1 MWRHS
6 IGEPRR
12 KPRVDAPEHHR
23 PCRSPGARRPGREG
37 ARPRRSPV
45 RAGAP
50 DPRGQGTD
58 RGDLE
63 ARTRASV
70 RDRRR
75 NEQRRPGA
83 AAPPVSAAGRERQ
96 EGAGQVITQGL
107 SRNRVILATAGTALA
122 LLLAALDQTIVGT
135 AIPRIVADL
144 NGLDRLAWVTTAYLV
159 TSTTMTPIAGK
170 LGDLFGRKP
179 FLLAGMIGFVAA
191 SALCGLSQD
200 MTQLIVFRG
209 IQGIF
214 GGVLF
219 ATVFTVIGDLFPP
232 ESRGRVQ
239 GLFGGV
245 FGLSSI
251 VGPTAGGF
259 ITDHWSWRWVFEV
272 NIPVGIVA
280 VAVVLAGLPYVRSK
294 ASWRDIDFFGAVT
307 LAAGVVPLL
316 IALSITRDHAWT
328 SPEVEGLLALA
339 AVMLAAFVFVESRV
353 EHPIVP
359 LELFKN
365 TTFTVSMVVGFLT
378 AFGMFGSILFTPLVF
393 QGVLG
398 ISATN
403 SGALI
408 TPMMFGLLGASTL
421 TGFAMRRVKRYRYLG
436 TLGVAVM
443 IVGMYLLSLI
453 TPSMPE
459 WRVVA
464 ALIVVGLGLGT
475 TFPLYLTAVQVAL
488 PRSYMGV
495 ASSQIQFWR
504 NLGGTVGS
512 SILGAVLANRLP
524 DYLKTR
530 IGELHLPPQALQH
543 LPSGGANAVLQPGA
557 LSQLPPAVATAIRL
571 ALSDT
576 LRDIYIFAGLILI
589 AALVATVFLKEV
601 PLAGVPTQ
609 AFGEPV
615 PEDDDT
621 KAREPV
627 AV

>member
-1 MWRHS
+1 M
-6 IGEPRR
+6 
-12 KPRVDAPEHHR
+12 
-23 PCRSPGARRPGREG
+23 
-37 ARPRRSPV
+37 
-45 RAGAP
+45 
-50 DPRGQGTD
+50 
-58 RGDLE
+58 
-63 ARTRASV
+63 
-70 RDRRR
+70 
-75 NEQRRPGA
+75 
-83 AAPPVSAAGRERQ
+83 
-96 EGAGQVITQGL
+96 
-107 SRNRVILATAGTALA
+107 LA

-179 FLLAGMIGFVAA
+179 FLLAGMVGFVAA

-219 ATVFTVIGDLFPP
+219 ATVFTIIGDLFPP
-232 ESRGRVQ
+232 ETRGRVQ

-245 FGLSSI
+245 FGLAAI
-251 VGPTAGGF
+251 IGPTAGGF
-259 ITDHWSWRWVFEV
+259 ITDHWSWRWVFEI

-280 VAVVLAGLPYVRSK
+280 VAVVMAGLPYVRSK
-294 ASWRDIDFFGAVT
+294 ASWRDIDFWGAFT

-316 IALSITRDHAWT
+316 VALSITRDHAWT
-328 SPEVEGLLALA
+328 SPEVVGLLALA
-339 AVMLAAFVFVESRV
+339 AAMLAAFVFVEARV

-365 TTFTVSMVVGFLT
+365 ATFSVSMIVGFLT

-408 TPMMFGLLGASTL
+408 TPMMFGLLAASTL
-421 TGFAMRRVKRYRYLG
+421 TGFVMRRIKYYRFLG

-443 IVGMYLLSLI
+443 IAGMYLLSLI
-453 TPSMPE
+453 NPSTQE

-488 PRSYMGV
+488 PSKHLGV

-524 DYLKTR
+524 GYLGTR
-530 IGELHLPPQALQH
+530 ITALHLPAQALQQ
-543 LPSGGANAVLQPGA
+543 LPSGGANSILQPGA
-557 LSQLPPAVATAIRL
+557 LAQLPPAVANAIRL

-576 LRDIYIFAGLILI
+576 LHDIYFFAGLVLI
-589 AALVATVFLKEV
+589 VALVSTVFLKEV
-601 PLAGVPTQ
+601 PLTTAPSRTG
-609 AFGEPV
+609 FGDPV
-615 PEDDDT
+615 PEDED
-621 KAREPV
+621 AEPREAIP
-627 AV
+627 A

>member
-1 MWRHS
+1 MS
-6 IGEPRR
+6 
-12 KPRVDAPEHHR
+12 
-23 PCRSPGARRPGREG
+23 
-37 ARPRRSPV
+37 
-45 RAGAP
+45 
-50 DPRGQGTD
+50 
-58 RGDLE
+58 
-63 ARTRASV
+63 
-70 RDRRR
+70 
-75 NEQRRPGA
+75 
-83 AAPPVSAAGRERQ
+83 
-96 EGAGQVITQGL
+96 QVMTQTPLTQGL
-107 SRNRVILATAGTALA
+107 SRNRLILATAGTMLA

-179 FLLAGMIGFVAA
+179 FLLAGMIGFVVA
-191 SALCGLSQD
+191 SAFCGLAQD
-200 MTQLIVFRG
+200 MTQLIVARG

-219 ATVFTVIGDLFPP
+219 ATVFTVIGDLFAPAQ
-232 ESRGRVQ
+232 RARAQ

-245 FGLSSI
+245 FGLASI

-280 VAVVLAGLPYVRSK
+280 VAVVAAGLPYVKSK
-294 ASWRDIDFFGAVT
+294 ASWRDIDYFGAVT

-316 IALSITRDHAWT
+316 IALTITRDHAWT
-328 SPEVEGLLALA
+328 SFPVVSLLALA

-353 EHPIVP
+353 GQPIVP
-359 LELFKN
+359 LQLFKN
-365 TTFTVSMVVGFLT
+365 STFSVSMLVGFLT

-408 TPMMFGLLGASTL
+408 TPMMFGLIGASTL
-421 TGFAMRRVKRYRYLG
+421 TGFVMRRIRYYRFLG
-436 TLGVAVM
+436 TIGVAVM
-443 IVGMYLLSLI
+443 IFGMWLLSQI
-453 TPSMPE
+453 TPVSAE
-459 WRVVA
+459 WNVVA
-464 ALIVVGLGLGT
+464 DLIVVGLGIGT

-488 PRSYMGV
+488 PRQYLGV

-512 SILGAVLANRLP
+512 AILGAVLANRLP
-524 DYLKTR
+524 SYLTTR
-530 IGELHLPPQALQH
+530 VAALNLPTQVTNSLPKGGSANSILDPAL
-543 LPSGGANAVLQPGA
+543 LAK
-557 LSQLPPAVATAIRL
+557 LPPAFVHAIRL

-576 LRDIYIFAGLILI
+576 LHDIYFFAGAILVIALIS
-589 AALVATVFLKEV
+589 TVFLKEV
-601 PLAGVPTQ
+601 PLSGDKAEKGYDET
-609 AFGEPV
+609 PV
-615 PEDDDT
+615 IVDEDE
-621 KAREPV
+621 REAAPV
-627 AV
+627 TA

>member
-1 MWRHS
+1 M
-6 IGEPRR
+6 
-12 KPRVDAPEHHR
+12 
-23 PCRSPGARRPGREG
+23 
-37 ARPRRSPV
+37 
-45 RAGAP
+45 
-50 DPRGQGTD
+50 
-58 RGDLE
+58 
-63 ARTRASV
+63 
-70 RDRRR
+70 
-75 NEQRRPGA
+75 
-83 AAPPVSAAGRERQ
+83 
-96 EGAGQVITQGL
+96 ITQGL
-107 SRNRVILATAGTALA
+107 SRNRVILATAGTMLA

-191 SALCGLSQD
+191 SMVCGLSQN

-232 ESRGRVQ
+232 ENRGRVQ

-245 FGLSSI
+245 FGLSAI
-251 VGPTAGGF
+251 IGPTAGGF
-259 ITDHWSWRWVFEV
+259 ITDHWGWRWVFEV

-280 VAVVLAGLPYVRSK
+280 VGVVLAGLPYVRSK
-294 ASWRDIDFFGAVT
+294 ASWRDIDFWGAFA
-307 LAAGVVPLL
+307 LAAGVVPML

-328 SPEVEGLLALA
+328 SPEVVGLLALA
-339 AVMLAAFVFVESRV
+339 AVMLAAFVFIEARV
-353 EHPIVP
+353 KQPIVP

-365 TTFTVSMVVGFLT
+365 PTFTVSMIVGFLT

-408 TPMMFGLLGASTL
+408 TPMMFGLLAASTV
-421 TGFAMRRVKRYRYLG
+421 TGLVMKRIKYYRFLG

-443 IVGMYLLSLI
+443 IVGMYLLSQI

-459 WRVVA
+459 WRVVL
-464 ALIVVGLGLGT
+464 ALIVVGLGIGT

-488 PRSYMGV
+488 PRKHLGV

-524 DYLKTR
+524 DYLKIR
-530 IGELHLPPQALQH
+530 IADLHLPAQLH
-543 LPSGGANAVLQPGA
+543 LPSGGANAILQPGA
-557 LSQLPPAVATAIRL
+557 LAQLPAPVAAAIRL
-571 ALSDT
+571 ALADT
-576 LRDIYIFAGLILI
+576 LHDIYFFAGLILVV
-589 AALVATVFLKEV
+589 ALVSTVFLKEV
-601 PLAGVPTQ
+601 PLTGSSSTTG
-609 AFGEPV
+609 FGDPV
-615 PEDDDT
+615 PEDEAT
-621 KAREPV
+621 ESRERVP
-627 AV
+627 A

>member
-1 MWRHS
+1 M
-6 IGEPRR
+6 
-12 KPRVDAPEHHR
+12 
-23 PCRSPGARRPGREG
+23 
-37 ARPRRSPV
+37 
-45 RAGAP
+45 
-50 DPRGQGTD
+50 
-58 RGDLE
+58 
-63 ARTRASV
+63 
-70 RDRRR
+70 
-75 NEQRRPGA
+75 
-83 AAPPVSAAGRERQ
+83 
-96 EGAGQVITQGL
+96 TQGL
-107 SRNRVILATAGTALA
+107 SRRRVILATAGTMLA

-135 AIPRIVADL
+135 AIPRIVAEL

-179 FLLAGMIGFVAA
+179 FMLAGMIGFVIA
-191 SALCGLSQD
+191 SAFCGLAQD

-232 ESRGRVQ
+232 SQRGRAQ

-272 NIPVGIVA
+272 NIPVGIIA
-280 VAVVLAGLPYVRSK
+280 VAVVIAGLPYVRSK
-294 ASWRDIDFFGAVT
+294 ASWRNIDFWGAAT

-316 IALSITRDHAWT
+316 IALTITRDHAWT
-328 SPEVEGLLALA
+328 SPQVMGLLALA
-339 AVMLAAFVFVESRV
+339 AVMLGAFVAIESRV

-359 LELFKN
+359 LHLFKN
-365 TTFTVSMVVGFLT
+365 PTFSVSMLVGFLT

-408 TPMMFGLLGASTL
+408 TPMMFGLIGASTL
-421 TGFAMRRVKRYRYLG
+421 TGFLMRRIKYYRFLG
-436 TLGVAVM
+436 TVGVAVM
-443 IVGMYLLSLI
+443 IFGMWLLSQI
-453 TPSMPE
+453 TPSSPE
-459 WRVVA
+459 WHVVA
-464 ALIVVGLGLGT
+464 ALIVVGLGIGT
-475 TFPLYLTAVQVAL
+475 TFPLYLTAVQTAL
-488 PRSYMGV
+488 PREYLGV

-512 SILGAVLANRLP
+512 AILGAVLANRLP
-524 DYLKTR
+524 DYLNTR
-530 IGELHLPPQALQH
+530 VASLNLPPQVVNNLPKGGSANSILDPTLLAK
-543 LPSGGANAVLQPGA
+543 LPSAFVH
-557 LSQLPPAVATAIRL
+557 AIRL

-576 LRDIYIFAGLILI
+576 LHDIYVFAGLILVI
-589 AALVATVFLKEV
+589 ALVSTVFLKEV
-601 PLAGVPTQ
+601 PLTGTQ
-609 AFGEPV
+609 AGMALDEAPV
-615 PEDDDT
+615 IVDEEE
-621 KAREPV
+621 REAAPV
-627 AV
+627 TA

>member
-1 MWRHS
+1 M
-6 IGEPRR
+6 
-12 KPRVDAPEHHR
+12 
-23 PCRSPGARRPGREG
+23 
-37 ARPRRSPV
+37 
-45 RAGAP
+45 
-50 DPRGQGTD
+50 
-58 RGDLE
+58 
-63 ARTRASV
+63 
-70 RDRRR
+70 
-75 NEQRRPGA
+75 
-83 AAPPVSAAGRERQ
+83 
-96 EGAGQVITQGL
+96 ITQGL
-107 SRNRVILATAGTALA
+107 SRRRVILATAGTMLA

-232 ESRGRVQ
+232 ENRGRVQ

-251 VGPTAGGF
+251 VGPTTGGF

-294 ASWRDIDFFGAVT
+294 ASWRDIDFWGALT

-328 SPEVEGLLALA
+328 SPQVVGLLAFA
-339 AVMLAAFVFVESRV
+339 AVMLAAFVFAESRV
-353 EHPIVP
+353 KNPIVP

-365 TTFTVSMVVGFLT
+365 STFTVSMIVGFLT

-421 TGFAMRRVKRYRYLG
+421 TGFVMRRIKYYRYLG
-436 TLGVAVM
+436 TLGVVVM
-443 IVGMYLLSLI
+443 IGGMYLLSLI
-453 TPSMPE
+453 TPGVPE

-464 ALIVVGLGLGT
+464 ALIVVGLGLGV
-475 TFPLYLTAVQVAL
+475 TFPLYLTAVQVGL
-488 PRSYMGV
+488 PRKYLGV

-524 DYLKTR
+524 GYLGTR
-530 IGELHLPPQALQH
+530 IASLHLPAQALQH
-543 LPSGGANAVLQPGA
+543 LPAGGANSILQPGA
-557 LSQLPPAVATAIRL
+557 LAQLPPAVANAIRFAL
-571 ALSDT
+571 ADT
-576 LRDIYIFAGLILI
+576 LHDIYLFAGLVLI
-589 AALVATVFLKEV
+589 VALVSTVFLKEV
-601 PLAGVPTQ
+601 PLTGAPSRTGF
-609 AFGEPV
+609 ADSA
-615 PEDDDT
+615 PEDEAGE
-621 KAREPV
+621 ARE
-627 AV
+627 AVPA

>member
-1 MWRHS
+1 
-6 IGEPRR
+6 
-12 KPRVDAPEHHR
+12 
-23 PCRSPGARRPGREG
+23 
-37 ARPRRSPV
+37 
-45 RAGAP
+45 
-50 DPRGQGTD
+50 
-58 RGDLE
+58 
-63 ARTRASV
+63 
-70 RDRRR
+70 
-75 NEQRRPGA
+75 
-83 AAPPVSAAGRERQ
+83 
-96 EGAGQVITQGL
+96 VITQGL
-107 SRNRVILATAGTALA
+107 SRRRVILATAGTMLA

-219 ATVFTVIGDLFPP
+219 ATVFTIIGDLFPP

-245 FGLSSI
+245 FGLAAI
-251 VGPTAGGF
+251 IGPTAGGF
-259 ITDHWSWRWVFEV
+259 ITDHWSWRWVFEI
-272 NIPVGIVA
+272 NIPVGIVS
-280 VAVVLAGLPYVRSK
+280 VAVVMAGLPYVRSK
-294 ASWRDIDFFGAVT
+294 ASWRDIDFWGAFT

-316 IALSITRDHAWT
+316 IALSITRDHPWT
-328 SPEVEGLLALA
+328 SPEVVGLLAFA
-339 AVMLAAFVFVESRV
+339 AAMLAAFVFVEARA

-365 TTFTVSMVVGFLT
+365 TTFTVSMIVGFLT

-408 TPMMFGLLGASTL
+408 TPMMFGLLAASTL
-421 TGFAMRRVKRYRYLG
+421 TGFVMRRIKYYRFLG

-453 TPSMPE
+453 TPSTQE

-488 PRSYMGV
+488 PRKHLGV

-524 DYLKTR
+524 GYLSTR
-530 IGELHLPPQALQH
+530 IASLHLPAQALQH
-543 LPSGGANAVLQPGA
+543 LPSGGANSILQPGA
-557 LSQLPPAVATAIRL
+557 LAQLPPAVANAIRL
-571 ALSDT
+571 ALADT
-576 LRDIYIFAGLILI
+576 LHDIYFFAGLVLI
-589 AALVATVFLKEV
+589 VALVSTVFLKEV
-601 PLAGVPTQ
+601 PLTTAPSRTG
-609 AFGEPV
+609 FGDPV
-615 PEDDDT
+615 PDDEAT
-621 KAREPV
+621 EPRE
-627 AV
+627 AVLA